1 MEESVDLRLSPSPV
15 FQPEGFFE
23 LVGFIVSQ
31 ALPRA
36 VLSLIVLSPC
46 CYQGGPHKQKDH
58 AKMMSLSLS
67 QDGTLLP
74 VREKENEDG
83 NMNRTRTAQF
93 VPERRARMDTI
104 DE

>member
-1 MEESVDLRLSPSPV
+1 
-15 FQPEGFFE
+15 
-23 LVGFIVSQ
+23 
-31 ALPRA
+31 
-36 VLSLIVLSPC
+36 
-46 CYQGGPHKQKDH
+46 
-58 AKMMSLSLS
+58 MMSLSLS

-74 VREKENEDG
+74 VREKENEDE